1 MSFARLFALRALAAA
16 ALVCALGACAAT
28 RADVGTLARA
38 SVASDFASYALHR
51 VGLLPFQGECLD
63 AENAREMQS
72 AFATELSGASQIEIV
87 PLTAADLEEVQ
98 KSEPF
103 RRGRIQ
109 PATVLALARRYR
121 LDGIFT
127 GTVTELRCYA
137 PQRLCVDVDLITSE
151 TGVSVWSASA
161 QLDASDERVR
171 KGLEQ
176 WFAKNRGGGGTNETA
191 AIYLLS
197 PRRFAQFAAA
207 QIAALL

>member
-1 MSFARLFALRALAAA
+1 MTKLAVLAALT
-16 ALVCALGACAAT
+16 ALCAPLCGCATT

-38 SVASDFASYALHR
+38 TVASDFKSYGLHR

-63 AENAREMQS
+63 ADGARELQA
-72 AFATELSGASQIEIV
+72 AFATELAGGSNLEVV
-87 PLTAADLEEVQ
+87 PLTALDLEEVQ

-103 RRGRIQ
+103 RRGRIK
-109 PATVLALARRYR
+109 PATVLALARRFR
-121 LDGIFT
+121 LDGIFA

-137 PQRLCVDVDLITSE
+137 PQRLCVDVDLIASE
-151 TGVSVWSASA
+151 TGLSVWSASA

-191 AIYLLS
+191 EIYLLS